1 MKDLIE
7 TYERI
12 YRRFIPAVIAVP
24 LALMTIIVFFNA
36 IGRKIGTPF
45 PLTVEAVEALI
56 VVSVYFGVALVALE
70 KGHVNVTF
78 ATEKLS
84 PTVNR
89 LIDGLGHLVTFATFA
104 YLSVS
109 AWFIAIESIRI
120 MEYRLAV
127 ARFPLWPF
135 KTLFALGLTFMS
147 IQLFFNAYKFLFLPE
162 MGDGHSKEEK
172 PK

>member
-89 LIDGLGHLVTFATFA
+89 LIDGLGHLVAFATFA

-162 MGDGHSKEEK
+162 MAGSPSKGKE